1 MEDNER
7 LFLIMAGIGAFILC
21 ILIAGVTNSYTYENV
36 TSTVTDKWEDEYTT
50 MVPYSNGKTAWVLP
64 VNHHDYWFNTT
75 YGNIKVG
82 MDTYNNYSIGDEIN
96 LTRNVNTT
104 EVYLR

>member
-36 TSTVTDKWEDEYTT
+36 TGNITDKWEDDYTS
-50 MVPYSNGKTAWVLP
+50 MVAYSAGSAVGVIP
-64 VNHHDYWFNTT
+64 VSHHDYWIETT

-82 MDTYNNYSIGDEIN
+82 MDTYNNYSIGDKIN